1 MMNNLIKLTFL
12 TVLMTEP
19 SMLQTNS
26 DIFSKT
32 YASETKLID
41 FNIFINDNV
50 NKNEFS
56 EEKLIQMLKDL
67 NVKFPHI
74 VLAQAKLETGHFKSN
89 IFNEN
94 HNLFGMKEAR
104 VRIHTAK
111 GTKHNHAYYDSWQ
124 ESVYDYAFYQSTYH
138 SDKKNERQYYRALDK
153 SYAESENY
161 SGALKTIIER
171 ENLKEL
177 FFVK

>member
-1 MMNNLIKLTFL
+1 MNKLIKLMIFGFL
-12 TVLMTEP
+12 VTDP
-19 SMLQTNS
+19 SMVHNHNE
-26 DIFSKT
+26 IFTKG
-32 YASETKLID
+32 YASELKLDITD
-41 FNIFINDNV
+41 DV
-50 NKNEFS
+50 KVEKDEFT

-74 VLAQAKLETGHFKSN
+74 VLAQAKLETGHFKSK

-94 HNLFGMKEAR
+94 HNLFGMKEAK

-111 GTKHNHAYYDSWQ
+111 GTQHNHAYYDDWR

-153 SYAESENY
+153 SYAESKNY

-171 ENLKEL
+171 EKLDEL
-177 FFVK
+177 FLVK

>member
-1 MMNNLIKLTFL
+1 MKMNNLIKLTLFGFL
-12 TVLMTEP
+12 VTGP
-19 SMLQTNS
+19 SMTQNS
-26 DIFSKT
+26 SEMFTKG
-32 YASETKLID
+32 YASESKVIISDVVETE
-41 FNIFINDNV
+41 NDD
-50 NKNEFS
+50 FS

-111 GTKHNHAYYDSWQ
+111 GTQHNHAYYDDWK

-153 SYAESENY
+153 SYAESKNY
-161 SGALKTIIER
+161 SDALKNIIER
-171 ENLKEL
+171 ENLYEL
-177 FFVK
+177 FLVK